1 MSRIAVLTD
10 SSSIRTELARE
21 YGISIIPL
29 TICWG
34 DEAYLEG
41 ETIDAST
48 FYRQLKERKDL
59 PTTSQPSMGEF
70 MVKFRAVA
78 REFDTDTILGV
89 IVSSRISGTFLS
101 AQQAKAELP
110 DLNIELVDAGFIS
123 MGTGFQAMVAARMA
137 REGAPMGDI
146 LARLKRVRESMEIF
160 CAMET
165 LEYLHR
171 GGRIGG
177 AARFMGALLNLKPI
191 LTMANGQIE
200 AFEKIRTRKKS
211 LQRIVEVVEERL
223 AGRRPIELAVVQ
235 AAAEQADIDYLTGML
250 KERLDPQQLLIE
262 EFMPVIGIH
271 SGPGTLGVVYYT
283 DDGL

>member
-1 MSRIAVLTD
+1 MNRIAVLTD
-10 SSSIRTELARE
+10 SSSIRPELARE

-41 ETIDAST
+41 ETIDAAT
-48 FYRQLKERKDL
+48 FYRQLKARKDF

-70 MVKFRAVA
+70 MVKFRAIA

-110 DLNIELVDAGFIS
+110 DLNIELVDADFIS
-123 MGTGFQAMVAARMA
+123 MGTGFQAVVAARMA
-137 REGAPMGDI
+137 REGAALGDI
-146 LARLKRVRESMEIF
+146 LARLKRVRESMKIF

-191 LTMANGQIE
+191 LTMADGQIE
-200 AFEKIRTRKKS
+200 AFEKVRTRKKS
-211 LQRIVEVVEERL
+211 LQRIVEVVAERL

-235 AAAEQADIDYLTGML
+235 AAAEQADIDYLTGNG
-250 KERLDPQQLLIE
+250 LIRSS
-262 EFMPVIGIH
+262 F
-271 SGPGTLGVVYYT
+271 
-283 DDGL
+283 